1 MLKGAAVTDRQRWS
15 VPPALDGERID
26 RVISLV
32 SGLARSRVD
41 EMISS
46 GAVSVGG
53 RVLTQRSRKVREG
66 ETVAVSAG
74 IGADVTQDRFL
85 AAGEAAADL
94 PLAGLDDSDLE
105 VLHADD
111 EVIVVE
117 KPAGLVVHPGAG
129 NAAGTLVQALCRR
142 FPDLRA
148 LEGPGG
154 EGRPGIVHRLDKG
167 TSGLLVVARTERA
180 RRSLVGQ
187 FASRTVSRRY
197 QALVRG
203 LLASDAGMIDAP
215 LGRSP
220 RDPTRFSVRAGGRE
234 ARTRYEVIGRYRG
247 ATECTHLAL
256 TLETGRT
263 HQIRVHVSAIG
274 HPVVGDARYGGRSGP
289 FKSLLRPERVFLHA
303 GTLGFDHPAS
313 NLRMEFSSPLP
324 ADLSE
329 VLAGLS
335 RVAGSLS

>member
-1 MLKGAAVTDRQRWS
+1 
-15 VPPALDGERID
+15 
-26 RVISLV
+26 
-32 SGLARSRVD
+32 
-41 EMISS
+41 MISS

-53 RVLTQRSRKVREG
+53 RVVTQRSRKVREG
-66 ETVAVSAG
+66 DTVAVSA
-74 IGADVTQDRFL
+74 DLRPDPTRDRPST
-85 AAGEAAADL
+85 AGAAADV
-94 PLAGLDDSDLE
+94 PLAGLDESALDVE
-105 VLHADD
+105 FADD
-111 EVIVVE
+111 EVIVVD
-117 KPAGLVVHPGAG
+117 KPPGLVVHPGAG
-129 NAAGTLVQALCRR
+129 NAAGTLVQVLCRR
-142 FPDLRA
+142 FPDLAA

-180 RRSLVGQ
+180 RESLVGQ

-203 LLASDAGMIDAP
+203 VVDSDAGMIDAP

-234 ARTRYEVIGRYRG
+234 ARTRYEVIGRYGG

-289 FKSLLRPERVFLHA
+289 FKSLLGPDRVFLHA
-303 GTLGFDHPAS
+303 GSLGFDHPS
-313 NLRMEFSSPLP
+313 SGRRMEFSSPLP
-324 ADLSE
+324 EDLSE
-329 VLAGLS
+329 VLARLS
-335 RVAGSLS
+335 

>member
-1 MLKGAAVTDRQRWS
+1 MTDAERWS

-32 SGLARSRVD
+32 SGLARSRVN

-53 RVLTQRSRKVREG
+53 RVMTQRSRKVREG
-66 ETVAVSAG
+66 DTVALTVSSDVDQVRDPPS
-74 IGADVTQDRFL
+74 IGGDATAELYRDV
-85 AAGEAAADL
+85 
-94 PLAGLDDSDLE
+94 LDDTPLE

-129 NAAGTLVQALCRR
+129 NAAGTLVQVLCHT
-142 FPDLRA
+142 FPDLA
-148 LEGPGG
+148 DLEGPGG

-180 RRSLVGQ
+180 RQSLAGQ
-187 FASRTVSRRY
+187 FAHRTVSRRY

-203 LLASDAGMIDAP
+203 LLESDAGMIDAP

-234 ARTRYEVIGRYRG
+234 ARTRYEVKARFRG
-247 ATECTHLAL
+247 TVECTHLAL

-289 FKSLLRPERVFLHA
+289 FRGLLQPERVFLHA
-303 GTLGFDHPAS
+303 DTLGFDHPGS
-313 NLRMEFSSPLP
+313 GLRMEFSSPLP

-335 RVAGSLS
+335 